1 MSSKD
6 KLQEARQKSQE
17 RRFEKVEEFADL
29 LKEKLGDKVMCV
41 AVYGSVPEG
50 RHTHESDIDTFV
62 VLDDTKLDKD
72 VPDEAKD
79 KIRKKVTKLAK
90 ETDDRITIQY
100 FSFLTDFWD
109 SIRKGE
115 PLIIGV
121 LRKGEPVYDVG
132 VFMPAKRM
140 LERGK
145 ISSSEEA
152 VKKRLK
158 MAAAGY
164 KKSDKKMRQ
173 SIPHNLEQAIANA
186 GQAPIMYINK
196 TPPNKEDV
204 GKALRELFVEQDL
217 LEEEYADI
225 AEQIHE
231 FGNKGEKHPEDVT
244 AEEVEE
250 HLELTDK
257 FIRRM
262 HKLVS
267 ELGGQR
273 KVKDV
278 VDDYKTFLKANVAAL
293 KSEGIE
299 PPEDKEDLPDV
310 VDEELDFGEDHR
322 ELFERW
328 DEVINKVKDKEMDD
342 LDDAEL
348 MELKEET
355 KEFASE
361 VGEDIKQKKEAE
373 QQASD
378 MTPSLNTDE
387 IAESA
392 KQQAEGEGTRPTV
405 RDQELDEDE

>member
-6 KLQEARQKSQE
+6 KLKEARQKSQD
-17 RRFEKVEEFADL
+17 RRFEKVEEFSDL
-29 LKEKLGDKVMCV
+29 LQEKLGDKIMCV

-72 VPDEAKD
+72 VPDEAKE
-79 KIRKKVTKLAK
+79 KIRKKVTTLAK

-121 LRKGEPVYDVG
+121 LRKGEPVYDIG

-140 LERGK
+140 LDRGK

-173 SIPHNLEQAIANA
+173 SIPHSLEQAIANA
-186 GQAPIMYINK
+186 GQAPIMYIGK

-204 GKALRELFVEQDL
+204 GKALRELFVEKDL
-217 LEEEYADI
+217 LEEEFAAI
-225 AEQIHE
+225 AEEIHE
-231 FGNKGEKHPEDVT
+231 FGNKGEKHPDEVT

-250 HLELTDK
+250 HLEMTDD

-262 HKLVS
+262 HKLIS
-267 ELGGQR
+267 ELGSQR

-293 KSEGIE
+293 KSEGID
-299 PPEDKEDLPDV
+299 PPEDKGDLPDV
-310 VDEELDFGEDHR
+310 VDTELDVDDDHQD
-322 ELFERW
+322 LFERW
-328 DEVINKVKDKEMDD
+328 ERVIGLVKDKK
-342 LDDAEL
+342 LDDIDDTEL
-348 MELKEET
+348 RELKEAT
-355 KEFASE
+355 KEFASQ
-361 VGEDIKQKKEAE
+361 VGEDIKQKQDAEAE
-373 QQASD
+373 AQD
-378 MTPSLNTDE
+378 MTPSLNTDM

-392 KQQAEGEGTRPTV
+392 KQDAEGTQPTV
-405 RDQELDEDE
+405 RDQELDDDDE